1 MRESARSRRDEVSER
16 ELLVELKRALTIA
29 LRAIEKRLET
39 VKDTQQ
45 AA

>member
-1 MRESARSRRDEVSER
+1 MTER

-39 VKDTQQ
+39 TEAQSR

>member
-1 MRESARSRRDEVSER
+1 MGER

-29 LRAIEKRLET
+29 LRAIEKRLDT
-39 VKDTQQ
+39 VKDARK

>member
-1 MRESARSRRDEVSER
+1 MTER

-29 LRAIEKRLET
+29 LRAIEKRLEAT
-39 VKDTQQ
+39 KERTR

>member
-1 MRESARSRRDEVSER
+1 VTER

-29 LRAIEKRLET
+29 LRAIEKRLEAT
-39 VKDTQQ
+39 KEQTR

>member
-1 MRESARSRRDEVSER
+1 VTER

-29 LRAIEKRLET
+29 LRAIEKRLEAT
-39 VKDTQQ
+39 KDESR

>member
-1 MRESARSRRDEVSER
+1 VSER

-29 LRAIEKRLET
+29 LRAIEKRLDT
-39 VKDTQQ
+39 VKDQVR

>member
-1 MRESARSRRDEVSER
+1 MSER

-29 LRAIEKRLET
+29 LRAVEKRLEA
-39 VKDTQQ
+39 VKDTPK

>member
-1 MRESARSRRDEVSER
+1 MSER

-39 VKDTQQ
+39 VKDQPK

>member
-1 MRESARSRRDEVSER
+1 MTER

-29 LRAIEKRLET
+29 LRAVEKRLEAT
-39 VKDTQQ
+39 KEQTR

>member
-1 MRESARSRRDEVSER
+1 MTER
-16 ELLVELKRALTIA
+16 ELLKELKRALTIA

-39 VKDTQQ
+39 EKDRAT

>member
-1 MRESARSRRDEVSER
+1 MSER

-29 LRAIEKRLET
+29 LRAIEKRLDA
-39 VKDTQQ
+39 VKDTQK

>member
-1 MRESARSRRDEVSER
+1 MSER

-39 VKDTQQ
+39 TKEQ
-45 AA
+45 ARAA